1 MHKSTFYMGPNSIY
15 TLKFENR
22 NVLHIADEMSKLMY
36 AHCPEAIDFFIML
49 LSSVYQ
55 QFFLLT
61 ASMIVLAQN
70 HYDI

>member
-1 MHKSTFYMGPNSIY
+1 MGPNSIY

-22 NVLHIADEMSKLMY
+22 NVLHIADDEQTY
-36 AHCPEAIDFFIML
+36 VCPEAIDFFIML
-49 LSSVYQ
+49 LLSVYQ
-55 QFFLLT
+55 LFFLLT

>member
-1 MHKSTFYMGPNSIY
+1 MGPNSIY

-22 NVLHIADEMSKLMY
+22 NVLHIADDEQTYVCL
-36 AHCPEAIDFFIML
+36 EAIDFFIML
-49 LSSVYQ
+49 LLSVYQ
-55 QFFLLT
+55 LFFLLT